1 MCALMRP
8 FKCRYK
14 LNVYHVMESWRK
26 LRIQKNTLY
35 GLSFLISSTKSKFSL
50 GKTFCVSLDT
60 HAKNINHT
68 SIALGG
74 GGGGWEGGYAR

>member
-26 LRIQKNTLY
+26 LRFSRNTEQDAREAMRVVFSVLTKRICMHKTY
-35 GLSFLISSTKSKFSL
+35 FLRIYSNIVLKVILICKLQLS
-50 GKTFCVSLDT
+50 
-60 HAKNINHT
+60 
-68 SIALGG
+68 
-74 GGGGWEGGYAR
+74 